1 MQATQDHVLSVRYTL
16 GLVVL
21 VQSLD
26 QTCLIHRRLDLNATK
41 SRPKASEGTTW
52 LDDDD
57 WRWDNDN

>member
-1 MQATQDHVLSVRYTL
+1 MGSLI

-21 VQSLD
+21 VQLLD
-26 QTCLIHRRLDLNATK
+26 QTCLIQWPMDLNATK